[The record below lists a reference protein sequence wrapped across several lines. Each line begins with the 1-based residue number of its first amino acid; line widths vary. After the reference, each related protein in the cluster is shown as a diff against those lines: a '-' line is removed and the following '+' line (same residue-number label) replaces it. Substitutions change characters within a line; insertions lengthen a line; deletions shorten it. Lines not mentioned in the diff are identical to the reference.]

1 MTLVHY
7 MPWFSSEPVSGDWG
21 WHWTMGHFDPGR
33 LTDDGNREVAAHD
46 YPLIGPYDSSDPDVL
61 EYHVLLMK
69 LAGIDGAIVD
79 WYGIRD
85 FEDYAVIHRNTEHLI
100 TYLRMAGL
108 KFAVCYEDQT
118 VRHMVEG
125 GVLLAGQDVAHG
137 TEVFE
142 WLQQNWFAEDVYLKV
157 DGGPV
162 LLVFGPQHFAK
173 AQWEEITAGLR
184 PPPRLYAL
192 PHLSREAGADGTFGW
207 PPVNGGGEVTPAAW
221 RYYLSALYARGR
233 QGESVIAPVFPK
245 FHDIY
250 EEAGLHDSYG
260 TLDDREGETFG
271 ETLDRAWE
279 SPSRMIQIITWND
292 HGEGTAIEPTAADG
306 YRYLEAV
313 QRRRMQNHE
322 MFAFGAQDLRL
333 PLKLYDL
340 RKQTLGDPAATQL
353 LDRAASLILAADCDA
368 ARELLT
374 DAVSLS
380 RR

>member
-118 VRHMVEG
+118 VRHMIEG
-125 GVLLAGQDVAHG
+125 GVLQPGADVPHG
-137 TEVFE
+137 IEVMD
-142 WLQQNWFAEDVYLKV
+142 WLQQNWFADDVYLQV
-157 DGGPV
+157 DGRPV
-162 LLVFGPQHFAK
+162 LLVFGPQHFTK
-173 AQWEEITAGLR
+173 AQWAEMTAGLV

-192 PHLSREAGADGTFGW
+192 PHLSREAGADGVFGW
-207 PPVNGGGEVTPAAW
+207 PPVFGGDEILPACMTVTDTSTTRGVRPS
-221 RYYLSALYARGR
+221 RKPSRGR
-233 QGESVIAPVFPK
+233 GSA
-245 FHDIY
+245 
-250 EEAGLHDSYG
+250 
-260 TLDDREGETFG
+260 
-271 ETLDRAWE
+271 
-279 SPSRMIQIITWND
+279 PSRMIQITTWND
-292 HGEGTAIEPTAADG
+292 HGIRLSVSRSGPTEENAG
-306 YRYLEAV
+306 R
-313 QRRRMQNHE
+313 
-322 MFAFGAQDLRL
+322 
-333 PLKLYDL
+333 
-340 RKQTLGDPAATQL
+340 
-353 LDRAASLILAADCDA
+353 
-368 ARELLT
+368 
-374 DAVSLS
+374 
-380 RR
+380 